1 MIKYSPFLRS
11 CPGLATVEIDN
22 LGCRQNL
29 PDAARVA
36 PQSAHIDDG
45 SVHSRR
51 EIRTLH
57 ASSSRRAPY
66 QVTALH
72 ARSRSSQHGSTSLA
86 DAGCAD
92 VAGSM
97 HESKEDLSEEVRCMA
112 LSVGNRHS
120 AGGHTAMCR
129 PPGHGAAGWP
139 GVAPEGHGLSS
150 HSRRRPGRVA
160 LELYFSVRGPA
171 RSPRAA
177 LRAAC

>member
-1 MIKYSPFLRS
+1 MQR
-11 CPGLATVEIDN
+11 LA
-22 LGCRQNL
+22 
-29 PDAARVA
+29 A

-45 SVHSRR
+45 SVHSGR

-57 ASSSRRAPY
+57 VSSSRRAPY

-72 ARSRSSQHGSTSLA
+72 ARSRSSQHGATSLA

-120 AGGHTAMCR
+120 AGGNAAVCR

-139 GVAPEGHGLSS
+139 GVAPEEHGLSS
-150 HSRRRPGRVA
+150 HSRHRPAGVG

-171 RSPRAA
+171 RAPRGAPRRV
-177 LRAAC
+177 LSVKC

>member
-1 MIKYSPFLRS
+1 M
-11 CPGLATVEIDN
+11 
-22 LGCRQNL
+22 
-29 PDAARVA
+29 A

-72 ARSRSSQHGSTSLA
+72 ARSRSSQHGATSLA

-120 AGGHTAMCR
+120 AGGYAAMCR

-139 GVAPEGHGLSS
+139 GVAPEEHDRSS
-150 HSRRRPGRVA
+150 HSLRPSAARAVALLLSPRPGPQPPGGAPRRV
-160 LELYFSVRGPA
+160 LSVK
-171 RSPRAA
+171 
-177 LRAAC
+177 C

>member
-1 MIKYSPFLRS
+1 M
-11 CPGLATVEIDN
+11 
-22 LGCRQNL
+22 
-29 PDAARVA
+29 
-36 PQSAHIDDG
+36 
-45 SVHSRR
+45 
-51 EIRTLH
+51 H

-120 AGGHTAMCR
+120 VGGHAAMCR
-129 PPGHGAAGWP
+129 PPGHGAVGWP
-139 GVAPEGHGLSS
+139 GVAPEEHGLSS
-150 HSRRRPGRVA
+150 HSRRRPGGVA
-160 LELYFSVRGPA
+160 LELYFLS
-171 RSPRAA
+171 
-177 LRAAC
+177 LIHI